1 MQSFKLALSIRQA
14 ACRSRFRTNVLV
26 PFCMLMA
33 AIVLSGAPI
42 WAQELEG
49 VEAGKEA
56 LGELGKTSW
65 YDSSSDQYRV
75 PDDLVI
81 DDAEGRRSD
90 WLGKQQQWNAP
101 NGPGPITLSW
111 WGTILTYFAP
121 VMLYGILPAL
131 VAVLLVFALQSI
143 LPEPYRFLRRNKTSE
158 AKNEIDLDRISDLPF
173 TVDMKPT
180 DPLGEARRCMENG
193 DFERAIIYLFAYQLL
208 QLDARH
214 LISLQRGKTNRVY
227 LRELRPRPE
236 LRSIMEST
244 VLAFEQVFFGRYKLE
259 QARFMYC
266 WNKLDDFHRQ
276 LNQSSTEAATT
287 LQLGGVT

>member
-1 MQSFKLALSIRQA
+1 MQSSILPLRVFTPVYTSKGWGNVVGTCCLLLAL
-14 ACRSRFRTNVLV
+14 VL
-26 PFCMLMA
+26 LNG
-33 AIVLSGAPI
+33 AISWG
-42 WAQELEG
+42 QELDG

-56 LGELGKTSW
+56 LEELGRTSW
-65 YDSSSDQYRV
+65 YDANSDQYRV
-75 PDDLVI
+75 PDDLVV
-81 DDAEGRRSD
+81 DDAAGRRSD

-101 NGPGPITLSW
+101 NGPGTINLSW
-111 WGTILTYFAP
+111 WGILLTYLAP
-121 VMLYGILPAL
+121 VLLYGVLPAL
-131 VAVLLVFALQSI
+131 VVVLLVLALQSI
-143 LPEPYRFLRRNKTSE
+143 LPENYRFLRRYKNSE
-158 AKNEIDLDRISDLPF
+158 TKSEIDLDRISDLPF

-214 LISLQRGKTNRVY
+214 FIALQRGKTNRVY
-227 LRELRPRPE
+227 LRELRQRPE
-236 LRSIMEST
+236 LRSIMENT

-266 WNKLDDFHRQ
+266 WNKLDDFHRH
-276 LNQSSTEAATT
+276 LNQPTAENGAS